1 MGNLIVP
8 EQIPGF
14 TVYGVQQMQY
24 TVDGAA
30 GKDYTTA
37 VTCAAF
43 KEVSAIETACMGY
56 SEVVKARQ
64 HKVDELG
71 EVLAYFAKANAQLPV
86 NPKTGDKVTID
97 NSTWIKRVCNDYGI
111 PLSWTDGN
119 KMTWGNLQKA
129 QTDVQYQMER
139 EDNNLQQDMVTMRSY
154 ISKRD
159 NAYSTAA
166 KVVKKTLNA
175 GSSTIGN
182 IGS

>member
-1 MGNLIVP
+1 MGDLITADV
-8 EQIPGF
+8 IKDN
-14 TVYGVQQMQY
+14 TVYGVQQVQY
-24 TVDGAA
+24 TVGGDSGL
-30 GKDYTTA
+30 DYTSA
-37 VTCAAF
+37 VAIAAF
-43 KEVSAIETACMGY
+43 KEATAIETACMGY